1 MVRGADTRLVLI
13 DGLPGSGKS
22 TTAQFLCLHMERH
35 GRPARWYFE
44 EETPHPVFEFE
55 RVRHILNSGQASTD
69 VFDQALRHWDEL
81 ASAPAGGSTLI
92 LEASF
97 FQTPL
102 HPMLMLDWDRER
114 IAAYVSAVERAIA
127 TLNPVLVVLRDADVV
142 TRLESTIAARGAW
155 FVELLEAR
163 LARSPYGTRR
173 GLRGITGARAYFEEY
188 VELVDQLTAG
198 LAIQTV
204 VVPVDDSRR
213 HIQMEAIA
221 AALGLPS
228 FEPFETRVP
237 EPRAFVGTY
246 RRADPPE
253 VHHVE
258 TDGTHLYLGPDPKTR
273 LLHLGESRFEI
284 AGFPVRLEFQN
295 DGTGGIQ
302 SARCHGG
309 LPDLPCDWVKA

>member
-1 MVRGADTRLVLI
+1 MAHGADPRLVLI

-22 TTAQFLCLHMERH
+22 TTAQYLCLHMERH
-35 GRPARWYFE
+35 NRSARWYFE
-44 EETPHPVFEFE
+44 EEMPHPIFEFE
-55 RVRHILNSGQASTD
+55 RVRHMLNSGEPGAD
-69 VFDQALRHWDEL
+69 VFDQGLSNWGAL
-81 ASAPAGGSTLI
+81 AAAPADDSTLI
-92 LEASF
+92 LEGSF

-102 HPMLMLDWDRER
+102 HPMLMLDWDRDR

-127 TLNPVLVVLRDADVV
+127 ALNPVLVVLRDADVGA
-142 TRLESTIAARGAW
+142 RLESTIAARGAW

-198 LAIQTV
+198 LAIRTV
-204 VVPVDDSRR
+204 VVPVDDGRR

-221 AALGLPS
+221 SALGLPP
-228 FEPFETRVP
+228 FEPFETRLP

-258 TDGTHLYLGPDPKTR
+258 TDGTHLYLGPDPRTR
-273 LLHLGESRFEI
+273 LLHLGDSRFEI
-284 AGFPVRLEFQN
+284 AGFPVRLEFQD
-295 DGTGGIQ
+295 DGTGGIH